1 MNVRRQL
8 VCGPIGGRISDKI
21 ELQSNSYSQPG
32 RTYLILPSKLYSLY
46 NCAGIPKQ
54 RGHSSSP
61 SHALYTAPTSS
72 VINGILYYFM
82 LPYESRQI
90 CLVRFISTLNYFT
103 TICILPR
110 PPTDG
115 NVLFPVVCVC
125 TFVIV
130 QHYGISQL
138 LIHLSTHP
146 CHHHHSQHPSLVH
159 SFIPDSKHTSSTNPS
174 HLNFTSLLVGLP
186 AW

>member
-1 MNVRRQL
+1 MPPPPPLQKVTPVIGQSTPPPLTAAVPAARRPMNVRPQL

-110 PPTDG
+110 PPTE
-115 NVLFPVVCVC
+115 C
-125 TFVIV
+125 IV
-130 QHYGISQL
+130 SGCLCLQL
-138 LIHLSTHP
+138 CNRAALRH
-146 CHHHHSQHPSLVH
+146 
-159 SFIPDSKHTSSTNPS
+159 
-174 HLNFTSLLVGLP
+174 
-186 AW
+186 